1 MNLVE
6 FTSME
11 SKEKNDNDLVIMEA
25 EVNTKSY
32 IIFNIMFVVNFEIHL
47 PTYVYEFE
55 FNHASH
61 RDHNWTC
68 IRT

>member
-32 IIFNIMFVVNFEIHL
+32 IIFNIMFVVNFELHL
-47 PTYVYEFE
+47 PTYV
-55 FNHASH
+55 
-61 RDHNWTC
+61 
-68 IRT
+68 